1 MCGAG
6 GKLKGDVMS
15 IEPMKLF
22 FKEIKEPIETTMIG
36 NYAVAG
42 AVTQTNPD
50 VICAFP
56 ITPQTQAVEGLSD
69 VVHQGRLKAAFINVE
84 SELAAIS
91 YSTAACAAGART
103 FTATASQGFL
113 LMTEALPMAVG
124 WRVPLTMMISARAFN
139 APNLSIWNS
148 WEFTQV
154 NSELGWNCLV
164 SENVQETYDAA
175 IISLMIAEDSLF
187 PTMFVHDGFII
198 SHSVQKLWL
207 IPDETVLKLTPR
219 KPRHTITPERPG
231 TWGGI
236 VTPDYF
242 MEGRKK
248 LDEEKEPVLDIM
260 KQCFKNFE
268 NETGRKYDLIE
279 TFNLDNSSKTAI
291 ITMGSMCGNIISW
304 MTKNPDIGLIKIR
317 AYRPFPHEELQKIV
331 EESQLERLIILEKSD
346 SLNGMLPPFSMSVA
360 TALYPLGTLFR
371 SFIVGLGGR
380 DVTRDEFD
388 VAKKKIQEVND
399 MKGKLY
405 MYLGVRET
413 KKKIY
418 GVNE

>member
-1 MCGAG
+1 
-6 GKLKGDVMS
+6 MS

-22 FKEIKEPIETTMIG
+22 FKEIKEPIVTTMIG

-42 AVTQTNPD
+42 AVTQTDPD

-69 VVHQGRLKAAFINVE
+69 VVNQGRLKAAFVNVE

-103 FTATASQGFL
+103 FTATASQGYL

-139 APNLSIWNS
+139 SPNLSIWNS
-148 WEFTQV
+148 WEFTET
-154 NSELGWNCLV
+154 NSELGWNTLV

-175 IISLMIAEDSLF
+175 ILSVMISDESLF

-198 SHSVQKLWL
+198 SHSVQKLTL
-207 IPDETVLKLTPR
+207 IPDEIVRKLTPR
-219 KPRHTITPERPG
+219 KPRHTINTDHPG

-236 VTPDYF
+236 VTPSFF
-242 MEGRKK
+242 MEGRKN
-248 LDEEKEPVLDIM
+248 LDEAKEPILGIM
-260 KQCFKNFE
+260 ENAFKEFE
-268 NETGRKYDLIE
+268 KATGREYNMIE
-279 TFNLDNSSKTAI
+279 TYNLDNSSKTAFI
-291 ITMGSMCGNIISW
+291 SMGSMCGNIVSW
-304 MTKNPDIGLIKIR
+304 LTKNKDIGLIKIR
-317 AYRPFPHEELQKIV
+317 TFRPFPYLELQKII
-331 EESQLERLIILEKSD
+331 EEHNIEKLIILEKSD
-346 SLNGMLPPFSMSVA
+346 SLNGMLPPFSMTIA
-360 TALYPLGTLFR
+360 TALYPLKTIFR

-388 VAKKKIQEVND
+388 VAKKKMEKVSD

-405 MYLGVRET
+405 MYLGVRE
-413 KKKIY
+413 KKDKLY
-418 GVNE
+418 GVDR

>member
-1 MCGAG
+1 MR
-6 GKLKGDVMS
+6 
-15 IEPMKLF
+15 IF

-42 AVTQTNPD
+42 GVTQTDPD

-56 ITPQTQAVEGLSD
+56 ITPQTQSVEGLSD
-69 VVHQGRLKAAFINVE
+69 VVHHGRLKAAFINVE

-103 FTATASQGFL
+103 FTATASQGYL

-139 APNLSIWNS
+139 SPNLSIWNS
-148 WEFTQV
+148 WEFVQT
-154 NSELGWNCLV
+154 NSELGWNCIV

-175 IISLMIAEDSLF
+175 IISVMISEDSLF

-198 SHSVQKLWL
+198 SHSVQKLTL
-207 IPDETVLKLTPR
+207 IPDEVVRNLTPK
-219 KPRHTITPERPG
+219 KPRHHINPKHPG

-242 MEGRKK
+242 MEGRRNLEEAKK
-248 LDEEKEPVLDIM
+248 PVLGIM
-260 KQCFKNFE
+260 KKCFNDFAKA
-268 NETGRKYDLIE
+268 TGRQYDLIE
-279 TFNLDNSSKTAI
+279 TYNLDNSSKTAF

-304 MTKNPDIGLIKIR
+304 MTKNKDVGLIKVR
-317 AYRPFPHEELQKIV
+317 AFRPFPYQELQKIV
-331 EESQLERLIILEKSD
+331 QEHNIEKLIILEKSD
-346 SLNGMLPPFSMSVA
+346 SLNGLLPPFSMTIAS
-360 TALYPLGTLFR
+360 ALYPLGTLFR

-380 DVTRDEFD
+380 DVTRDEFTI
-388 VAKKKIQEVND
+388 AKRKMEAVTD
-399 MKGKLY
+399 MKGELY
-405 MYLGVRET
+405 SYLGVRES
-413 KKKIY
+413 KEKIL
-418 GVNE
+418 GVDR

>member
-1 MCGAG
+1 
-6 GKLKGDVMS
+6 MS

-42 AVTQTNPD
+42 AVTQTDPD
-50 VICAFP
+50 VVCAFP
-56 ITPQTQAVEGLSD
+56 ITPQTQSVEGLSD
-69 VVHQGRLKAAFINVE
+69 VVHQGRLDAAFVNVE

-91 YSTAACAAGART
+91 FSTAACAAGART
-103 FTATASQGFL
+103 FTATASQGYL

-139 APNLSIWNS
+139 SPNLSIWNT
-148 WEFTQV
+148 WEFTET
-154 NSELGWNCLV
+154 NSEIGWNTIV

-175 IISLMIAEDSLF
+175 ILSVMISEESLF

-198 SHSVQKLWL
+198 SHSVQNLTL
-207 IPDETVLKLTPR
+207 IPDETVRKLTP
-219 KPRHTITPERPG
+219 KKKRHRITPKKPG

-236 VTPDYF
+236 VTPSYF
-242 MEGRKK
+242 MEFRKS
-248 LDEEKEPVLDIM
+248 LDVDKEPVLDIM
-260 KQCFKNFE
+260 EDAFDRFE
-268 NETGRKYDLIE
+268 KATGREYNLIE
-279 TFNLDNSSKTAI
+279 TYNLDNSSKMAFV
-291 ITMGSMCGNIISW
+291 TMGSMCGNIISW
-304 MTKNPDIGLIKIR
+304 MTKNPDVGLIKLR
-317 AYRPFPHEELQKIV
+317 TYRPFPKEQLQEIIEKYGI
-331 EESQLERLIILEKSD
+331 EKLMILEKSD

-360 TALYPLGTLFR
+360 SALYPIGTLFR

-380 DVTRDEFD
+380 DVTRDELD
-388 VAKKKIQEVND
+388 VAKRKMESVND

-413 KKKIY
+413 KDKIM
-418 GVNE
+418 GVEH